1 MDLIIKSVLM
11 GIVEGLTE
19 FLPISSTGHLII
31 LDSILKFEQS
41 IGSRSVANTFEIF
54 IQLGAI
60 LAVMLF
66 FARDLIAL
74 LKRAPR
80 DRTAQRLLLA
90 IAIAFVPAAAIGFL
104 FNSWIDEYL
113 FSPFTVGIAMVVGGI
128 IILLVERF
136 INSLSTTVTSLNDV
150 SLGQGLGIGIA
161 QVASLFPGMSRSAS
175 TLIGGLL
182 AGLDRPTALR
192 FSFYLSI
199 PTMITATGYKLLKQL
214 NSINGDQAVAF
225 GVGLVVSFVVAYGVV
240 RWFLGYIAHHD
251 LKPFAW
257 YRLVLGAVMIV
268 LYLPH

>member
-1 MDLIIKSVLM
+1 M

-41 IGSRSVANTFEIF
+41 IGSRSVASTFEIF

-104 FNSWIDEYL
+104 FNSWIDDYEGPHFFYNL
-113 FSPFTVGIAMVVGGI
+113 FVE
-128 IILLVERF
+128 LVQYFE
-136 INSLSTTVTSLNDV
+136 V
-150 SLGQGLGIGIA
+150 SLEKFRIE
-161 QVASLFPGMSRSAS
+161 
-175 TLIGGLL
+175 
-182 AGLDRPTALR
+182 
-192 FSFYLSI
+192 FYTDMHSVKAILSI
-199 PTMITATGYKLLKQL
+199 
-214 NSINGDQAVAF
+214 
-225 GVGLVVSFVVAYGVV
+225 
-240 RWFLGYIAHHD
+240 
-251 LKPFAW
+251 
-257 YRLVLGAVMIV
+257 
-268 LYLPH
+268 